1 MKKLFLLL
9 GVALLATTPMSAQE
23 QPSQKD
29 INKEAKAMLKMSN
42 QQLNEKAS
50 KSAKKEAKKLA
61 KEGWVVAPGHL
72 PLEKQLD
79 RSYQMQYQYSED
91 LFPKYII
98 GDAMSVG
105 EVYDAAKNQALEL
118 AILNLAS
125 NIEKNI
131 TALIDNRVANGQL
144 GKGEAVSIK
153 QAVNGSTYINIISKK
168 IQSAVPI
175 IECYRTFSN
184 KSVQVRVVIFYNA
197 KDAMKIVEEEEIK
210 IQIQKRAEREAKAE
224 ELVKELEKLL
234 GIE

>member
-50 KSAKKEAKKLA
+50 KAAKKEAKKLA
-61 KEGWVVAPGHL
+61 KEGWTVAAGHL

-79 RSYQMQYQYSED
+79 RSYQLQYQYGED
-91 LFPKYII
+91 LSPKYIH
-98 GDAMSVG
+98 GDAMSTG
-105 EVYDAAKNQALEL
+105 ENYDAAKNQALEL

-125 NIEKNI
+125 TIEKNI

-144 GKGEAVSIK
+144 GKGEAVSLT
-153 QAVNGSTYINIISKK
+153 QTVNGSKNIISKRL
-168 IQSAVPI
+168 QGLVPVV
-175 IECYRTFSN
+175 ECYRTLSN
-184 KSVQVRVVIFYNA
+184 KNVEVRVLVFYNA
-197 KDAMKIVEEEEIK
+197 NTAKKVAAEEIK
-210 IQIQKRAEREAKAE
+210 NQKRAELGAKAE
-224 ELVKELEKLL
+224 ELVKSVDKLL
-234 GIE
+234 GI

>member
-9 GVALLATTPMSAQE
+9 GVALLATIPMYAQE
-23 QPSQKD
+23 ELSQKE
-29 INKEAKAMLKMSN
+29 INKEAKAMLKLSN
-42 QQLNEKAS
+42 SQLNEKAS

-61 KEGWVVAPGHL
+61 KEGWKVAAGHL

-79 RSYQMQYQYSED
+79 RSYQMQYQYDED

-98 GDAMSVG
+98 GDAMSTG

-144 GKGEAVSIK
+144 GQGEAVSLA
-153 QAVNGSTYINIISKK
+153 QTVNGSKNIISKK
-168 IQSAVPI
+168 IQRTVPI
-175 IECYRTFSN
+175 VECYRTLSN
-184 KSVQVRVVIFYNA
+184 KNVEVRVVIFYNA
-197 KDAMKIVEEEEIK
+197 KAAKKVAAEEIK
-210 IQIQKRAEREAKAE
+210 NQKRAELGAKAE
-224 ELVKELEKLL
+224 ELVKSVDKLL
-234 GIE
+234 GI